1 MENGSAGYNHPS
13 SLVLL
18 PIEGRRSP
26 WWRLRHADMLS
37 GVRGFMVIKVIL
49 RGFLMFFGFGHWLW
63 SRGLRQAGKHVR
75 APDDAMPQSACSAGK
90 RSRSATSSTTGGSRG
105 YGGWPV
111 CGAFVVV
118 SRW

>member
-1 MENGSAGYNHPS
+1 
-13 SLVLL
+13 
-18 PIEGRRSP
+18 
-26 WWRLRHADMLS
+26 
-37 GVRGFMVIKVIL
+37 MVIKVIL

-75 APDDAMPQSACSAGK
+75 VPDDAMPQSACSAGK